1 MGLDVNATSVGDR
14 IRDDRGKVLTVHE
27 IRPADTR
34 DDPSAG
40 PIVCA
45 EFDHGH
51 GVCIDAATAH
61 RYEPA

>member
-1 MGLDVNATSVGDR
+1 MALDVNAVRVGDR
-14 IRDDRGKVLTVHE
+14 IRDDRGRVLTVHE
-27 IRPADTR
+27 IRLAETR

-51 GVCIDAATAH
+51 GICIDAITAH
-61 RYEPA
+61 CYTSA